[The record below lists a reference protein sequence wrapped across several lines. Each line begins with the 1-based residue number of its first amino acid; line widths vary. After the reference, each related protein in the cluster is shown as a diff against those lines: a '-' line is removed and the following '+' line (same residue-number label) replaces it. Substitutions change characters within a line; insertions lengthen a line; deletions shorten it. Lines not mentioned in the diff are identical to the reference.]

1 MKNKSDFPYKSCS
14 KVKIG
19 VIVLLASLA
28 SLPKTLKTVVSARRI
43 VITQCTCAT
52 TNKQE
57 MTQLKALKASPKKSG
72 VSQN

>member
-19 VIVLLASLA
+19 VIVLLASL
-28 SLPKTLKTVVSARRI
+28 PKTLKTVVSARRI
-43 VITQCTCAT
+43 VITQCTYAIT
-52 TNKQE
+52 KKQE
-57 MTQLKALKASPKKSG
+57 MTQLKALKASPKKSR